1 MHYSLFMDE
10 IDRDLLR
17 LLQKDGALSAS
28 ELGEAVGLAGTSCW
42 RRVQRLQQ
50 RGVITR
56 RVALVDPAAVNLS
69 VAALVEIRTNDHSAA
84 WLDRFTTGISEFP
97 EIVAA
102 WRTSGE
108 VDYMLRVLV
117 PDIATYDAFYKRLIR
132 RVDLFDVR
140 TIFVMEELKFTTAVP
155 LDYVFGGRTPGVRR
169 SLSG

>member
-1 MHYSLFMDE
+1 MDE
-10 IDRDLLR
+10 IDRDLVR
-17 LLQKDGALSAS
+17 LLQEDGTLSAS

-50 RGVITR
+50 VALIIPT
-56 RVALVDPAAVNLS
+56 VALVDPASVNLG

-84 WLDRFTTGISEFP
+84 WLDRFTAGIDEFP

-117 PDIATYDAFYKRLIR
+117 PDIATYDTFYKRLIR

-140 TIFVMEELKFTTAVP
+140 TIFVMEELKSTTAVP
-155 LDYVFGGRTPGVRR
+155 LDYAFGDPTPGTRQ